1 MEEYTLF
8 YKFLF
13 LAHPPLAFAAYAG
26 FMVAFIASL
35 FYITKRKEKYDTLTY
50 IAIKNSFIALT
61 IAVLLG
67 MQFSKLTWGS
77 YWSWDPK
84 QTVTFITLLIYLSYL
99 SLHSVLTG
107 ESRKLGGSAISIF
120 GFVSVIFTYISTKY
134 YMTLHPEGV
143 GSIIFPVN
151 AYLFGLFMLLIPT
164 ILLIYIRMEYRK
176 YMKNMG
182 TSK

>member
-1 MEEYTLF
+1 MEEYTLL

-26 FMVAFIASL
+26 FMVAFVSSI
-35 FYITKRKEKYDTLTY
+35 FYFIKRKEQYDTLSF

-61 IAVLLG
+61 VAVLLG

-99 SLHSVLTG
+99 SLHSVLDG
-107 ESRKLGGSAISIF
+107 VSRNLGSSAISIF
-120 GFVSVIFTYISTKY
+120 GFVSVVFTYISTKY

-143 GSIIFPVN
+143 GSIILP
-151 AYLFGLFMLLIPT
+151 LLT
-164 ILLIYIRMEYRK
+164 IQDQRLI
-176 YMKNMG
+176 ND
-182 TSK
+182 